1 MSFSESQIKVQYIE
15 HLGIVAG
22 IIDEMSLVD
31 LFNQLLGTHPQEIIS
46 AGQVVKA
53 MILNGLGFISAP
65 LYLFEK
71 FFEGIPTEDLLAEG
85 IQPEH
90 LNDEP
95 LGRVLD
101 KLYDPGLTE
110 IFIRVPLSAADRFG
124 VKMDSFHL
132 DSTSFHVHGDYGTG
146 SDEEASAQSGL
157 ITITYGYSREHRP
170 DLKQFILDWMWSRD
184 GDIPLYL
191 RVAHGHEVDYAMFG
205 TLMAHFHKEWQI
217 DALFVA
223 DPVLYTEDN
232 LQMIVSFRLVSRVTA
247 TLTAAK
253 ELLEKNSIDAFV
265 PGKIPGYRIAP
276 CCNDSGGVGQQWLVI
291 ESEPRK
297 ESDLKQL
304 EKRLTKKYTQAQ
316 SQLRKLCQQEFA
328 CAEDAFNPAKLLE
341 SQLPFHQLANIEV
354 IEDSQHRGRG
364 RPRKDSQPT
373 LISHIQAEIL
383 PKETA
388 ITIATEQAGRF
399 ILATNVLDA
408 DKLSNEDVLP
418 EYKAQQ
424 STERGFRF
432 LKDPLFFTFTVFLN
446 SRKRVAPLAMV
457 MGLCLLVYSLGHRA
471 LRQSLKRGSQTIQNQ
486 LGKPTATPTLGWVF
500 QCFMSIHLL
509 TFACLK
515 QISNLSE
522 QRCWILQF
530 FGAPCG
536 KYYLLC

>member
-1 MSFSESQIKVQYIE
+1 MRQ
-15 HLGIVAG
+15 
-22 IIDEMSLVD
+22 
-31 LFNQLLGTHPQEIIS
+31 
-46 AGQVVKA
+46 
-53 MILNGLGFISAP
+53 
-65 LYLFEK
+65 
-71 FFEGIPTEDLLAEG
+71 
-85 IQPEH
+85 
-90 LNDEP
+90 
-95 LGRVLD
+95 R
-101 KLYDPGLTE
+101 
-110 IFIRVPLSAADRFG
+110 
-124 VKMDSFHL
+124 
-132 DSTSFHVHGDYGTG
+132 
-146 SDEEASAQSGL
+146 
-157 ITITYGYSREHRP
+157 
-170 DLKQFILDWMWSRD
+170 
-184 GDIPLYL
+184 
-191 RVAHGHEVDYAMFG
+191 
-205 TLMAHFHKEWQI
+205 
-217 DALFVA
+217 
-223 DPVLYTEDN
+223 
-232 LQMIVSFRLVSRVTA
+232 
-247 TLTAAK
+247 
-253 ELLEKNSIDAFV
+253 
-265 PGKIPGYRIAP
+265 
-276 CCNDSGGVGQQWLVI
+276 WLVI
-291 ESEPRK
+291 ESEARK

-328 CAEDAFNPAKLLE
+328 CAEDPFNAAKLLE
-341 SQLPFHQLANIEV
+341 SQLPFDQLANIEV
-354 IEDSQHRGRG
+354 IEYSQHRGRG

-373 LISHIQAEIL
+373 LISHIQAEIV

-432 LKDPLFFTFTVFLN
+432 LKDPLFFTSTVFLN
-446 SRKRVAPLAMV
+446 SRKRVAALAMV

-486 LGKPTATPTLGWVF
+486 LGKPTATPTLRWVF

-509 TFACLK
+509 TLAFLK